1 MAIYKKKA
9 KQINGKCAVSLFF
22 STSSSSLAP
31 AGCCWTNIRWC
42 FTKAENH
49 IRIDDMKLVV
59 LVSEKKQASEH
70 DTERDRASE
79 KEIEMIKS
87 PLCIELIEKNREWRE
102 WANEIERTTS
112 CRLNYDDAQLRFFII
127 HSINSGPDVV
137 HTHTAHTNEM

>member
-1 MAIYKKKA
+1 MENVQCRCFSPHRRHLSLQRAVAEQTLDDVLLKLKTIYVSTIWNWLYLWA
-9 KQINGKCAVSLFF
+9 K
-22 STSSSSLAP
+22 
-31 AGCCWTNIRWC
+31 
-42 FTKAENH
+42 
-49 IRIDDMKLVV
+49 
-59 LVSEKKQASEH
+59 KKQASEH